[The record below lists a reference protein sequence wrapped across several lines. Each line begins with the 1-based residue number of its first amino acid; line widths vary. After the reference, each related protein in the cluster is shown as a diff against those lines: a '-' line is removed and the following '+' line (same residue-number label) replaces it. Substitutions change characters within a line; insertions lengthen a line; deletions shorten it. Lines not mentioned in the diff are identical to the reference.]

1 MAENTQLQYLWKQ
14 ISERAEN
21 LIVPVSY
28 DAFIKPLEPVDFS
41 NRKIVLKAQTDMAAN
56 VIMNKHADKLREAI
70 VKCDLGVTD
79 FRIFVEGSSAF
90 PL

>member
-41 NRKIVLKAQTDMAAN
+41 NRKIVL
-56 VIMNKHADKLREAI
+56 
-70 VKCDLGVTD
+70 
-79 FRIFVEGSSAF
+79 
-90 PL
+90 